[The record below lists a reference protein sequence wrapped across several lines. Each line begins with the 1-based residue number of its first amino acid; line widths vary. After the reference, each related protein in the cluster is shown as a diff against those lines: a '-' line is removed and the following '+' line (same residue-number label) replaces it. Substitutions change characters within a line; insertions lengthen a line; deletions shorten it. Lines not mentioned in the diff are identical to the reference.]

1 MREEQ
6 SAPLANLSAVN
17 YGNLPSCLSALAASP
32 PFVSKSK
39 AGICNIGT
47 FSFLQGHTLHK
58 CLMTGDIYSTVLDC
72 HCKDRTH
79 RKTHKTGTYDIAW
92 EAKPSETA
100 ALVSIS
106 NSIVR
111 VSLCQKTRC
120 TKHLCHNCW
129 IFILHKNKYINKN
142 TCNNNST
149 EGAKILVSDKSSNVL
164 DIFSVT

>member
-1 MREEQ
+1 MGIYLHA
-6 SAPLANLSAVN
+6 SVHL
-17 YGNLPSCLSALAASP
+17 LPVRLSCLNQRLGSATSALSHSYKGTHCTNAWWRVTFTART
-32 PFVSKSK
+32 VS
-39 AGICNIGT
+39 
-47 FSFLQGHTLHK
+47 
-58 CLMTGDIYSTVLDC
+58 DC
-72 HCKDRTH
+72 HCKDHTH

-111 VSLCQKTRC
+111 VSLCWKTRC
-120 TKHLCHNCW
+120 TKHLCNNCW

-149 EGAKILVSDKSSNVL
+149 EGAKILISDKSSNLL
-164 DIFSVT
+164 DISSVT